1 MTRILGIISGG
12 NMHPPEAGTIGS
24 AITSAGGTIAWYVR
38 RDGDPPP
45 EDDAGYD
52 GLALF
57 GGEMGVYEAAYADY
71 FAALDRLVRRFHA
84 ADKPII
90 GSCLGAQIIARAF
103 GARVYP
109 MSFFEY
115 GYTALRQ
122 TAAALSDPVL
132 SDTAPEPILFEM
144 HQDTFDLPEGAV
156 HLLAGEAVRHQA
168 FRIGAATY
176 GFQCHFE
183 VTGEIIHLWNG
194 RAAAALP
201 GFFERIP
208 GDPLAR
214 IAGDIDVHQPRQVAF
229 AEAVMA
235 RWLALVAARVDRQA
249 A

>member
-12 NMHPPEAGTIGS
+12 NMHPPEAGTIAS
-24 AITSAGGTIAWYVR
+24 AITGDGGTISWYVR
-38 RDGDPPP
+38 RHGDPPP

-71 FAALDRLVRRFHA
+71 FDALDRLVQRFHA
-84 ADKPII
+84 AGKPIV

-109 MSFFEY
+109 MTFFEY
-115 GYTALRQ
+115 GYTTLRK

-132 SDTAPEPILFEM
+132 TDTAPEPILFEM
-144 HQDTFDLPEGAV
+144 HQDTFDLPEGAT
-156 HLLAGEAVRHQA
+156 HLLTGEAVRHQA
-168 FRIGAATY
+168 FRIGTATY

-183 VTGEIIHLWNG
+183 VTGDIIHLWNG

-208 GDPLAR
+208 GDPLAS
-214 IAGDIDVHQPRQVAF
+214 IAGDIAAHEPGQVAF
-229 AEAVMA
+229 AHAVMA
-235 RWLALVAARVDRQA
+235 RWLALVAERASRNSP
-249 A
+249 